1 MIITFIADKMLD
13 RFPNF
18 ASALLSISRRENAF
32 VRIIEGTKDIWI
44 RDYMPIILP
53 SGKMIQFKYEPSYL
67 TQGYNHLITET
78 GILEK
83 QFGFPIKKSKLNM
96 DGGNYVRIGNTVMI
110 CDRILSENPSVS
122 PLEVLSRLKF
132 MLEAEKII
140 LLPTHPHDPVGHAD
154 GIVAVSD
161 NNKVIIEQ
169 LNQTASEVEIAFY
182 NQLKATL
189 QKANLHVI
197 ECPLDLPNDGYINI
211 WDNRGSYLNF
221 SFIGNTILIPVYQ
234 NTDKNKLLE
243 FFISQFPKRK
253 IWMIN
258 CEEIA
263 KEGGAIHCVTWT
275 A

>member
-67 TQGYNHLITET
+67 TQGYDHLITET

-83 QFGFPIKKSKLNM
+83 QFGFPTKKSKLNL

-110 CDRILSENPSVS
+110 CDRILSENPTVS
-122 PLEVLSRLKF
+122 PHEVRSRLKF

-140 LLPTHPHDPVGHAD
+140 LLPTHPCDPVGHAD

-169 LNQTASEVEIAFY
+169 LKQTASEVEIAFY
-182 NQLKATL
+182 NQLKTTL
-189 QKANLHVI
+189 QKANLHVV
-197 ECPLDLPNDGYINI
+197 ECPLDLPDDGYINI

-234 NTDKNKLLE
+234 NTDKKKFLNSLSLN
-243 FFISQFPKRK
+243 FRS
-253 IWMIN
+253 
-258 CEEIA
+258 A
-263 KEGGAIHCVTWT
+263 KYG
-275 A
+275 